1 MSIPSACQMCAYSS
15 SRSTAT
21 TGRLECSKRHRIP
34 QFRERA
40 RTQLGYPTP
49 KCCNPSPR
57 YPQAYYVDRW
67 KTSRILDITHTLIC
81 QNDSRR
87 WMHLREPLTILLESC
102 FFVFVLRRVFWKWGR
117 SPLRIAATADDGLG
131 WLLSTSGGSA
141 KLLSRTNPLSKSDCC
156 GIWKTP
162 GVPRLWRATT
172 SRRSSTISKVINA
185 PTPIFWSRQ
194 NFVHPSPTLTAEI
207 PVVSAENRRKVT
219 AHSFFMLIEV
229 TNAHSSL
236 AGHHVSAVKV
246 AGISCIIPPTRR
258 VLEFTL
264 VHTLHPHKRHGGQH
278 MVHTLCGRGD
288 PADAAQLC
296 PMRMM
301 QADAPGGHTLCLLGM
316 IDQQEIG
323 LLGQNS
329 KRSPRPTR
337 AKPPSPSMD
346 PPWPALI
353 ANFWF

>member
-1 MSIPSACQMCAYSS
+1 MDAFEGATHNSAGVVFLRVRLAKSFLEVGAIPPPHCRDRGRWPGVVVVYLGRVGEAAVSHQSALEV
-15 SRSTAT
+15 
-21 TGRLECSKRHRIP
+21 RL
-34 QFRERA
+34 
-40 RTQLGYPTP
+40 L
-49 KCCNPSPR
+49 
-57 YPQAYYVDRW
+57 W
-67 KTSRILDITHTLIC
+67 
-81 QNDSRR
+81 
-87 WMHLREPLTILLESC
+87 HLE
-102 FFVFVLRRVFWKWGR
+102 
-117 SPLRIAATADDGLG
+117 D
-131 WLLSTSGGSA
+131 SGGA
-141 KLLSRTNPLSKSDCC
+141 AIVEGYHKPPL
-156 GIWKTP
+156 
-162 GVPRLWRATT
+162 VHN
-172 SRRSSTISKVINA
+172 INA
-185 PTPIFWSRQ
+185 PTSIFWSRQ
-194 NFVHPSPTLTAEI
+194 NFVHPSLTLTAEI

-316 IDQQEIG
+316 IDQHEIG
-323 LLGQNS
+323 LLGRNS